1 MQTTAKEITQAI
13 VDILNET
20 IEMYEL
26 PKVEITRATQL
37 SGSLGFTSID
47 MMHVLA
53 SVDMRFSTHLPY
65 DSLIMKNGQYI
76 SDLSVGEIAD
86 FVEENLQN
94 ASVEP
99 KKMA

>member
-1 MQTTAKEITQAI
+1 MQTTSTEITQVI

-20 IEMYEL
+20 IETYEL
-26 PKVEITRATQL
+26 PQVTVDRDTLL

-53 SVDMRFSTHLPY
+53 SVDMRFATHLPY
-65 DSLIMKNGQYI
+65 DSLIMKNGEYI
-76 SDLSVGEIAD
+76 SDLSVGQIAD
-86 FVEENLQN
+86 FVEANLQN